1 MKKDLDAY
9 EEVLLSL
16 RKELIDVG
24 FSQIHSYNIGTSID
38 KEDYLQMK
46 LIPKETFIFA
56 DYRDKERFSDV
67 KILDSGMFA
76 CIYLDEYNDEPV
88 YAEKLLSFCHER
100 GWQIDGN
107 YICEVLTEFNV
118 FDSEKRNMFMRLQVP
133 VKF

>member
-1 MKKDLDAY
+1 
-9 EEVLLSL
+9 
-16 RKELIDVG
+16 
-24 FSQIHSYNIGTSID
+24 
-38 KEDYLQMK
+38 MK
-46 LIPKETFIFA
+46 LIPKETFIFV

-100 GWQIDGN
+100 GWQIDGD